1 MQLKDF
7 LAHEVT
13 IRFRAGAILMW
24 LLLSPAVVL
33 PLLWLWTLPWDSP
46 NAPSWVQAVGSVVAI
61 AIAVWLPWHERNRRH
76 AEEFKREIGLWRR
89 LYYAAFE
96 ISGHVD
102 SLFNEFGVLRYRL
115 DESIA
120 IFTGLY
126 ERLSYSFD
134 DDLEPARVKLAHE
147 LRQNLPPLIANLR
160 VFANKQQEGSG
171 ELSSAQV
178 YYRESVRRSWQQ
190 LVEAEQS
197 LPANLKTPRAH

>member
-1 MQLKDF
+1 MRLKDF

-46 NAPSWVQAVGSVVAI
+46 NAPSWVQAVGSVSAI
-61 AIAVWLPWHERNRRH
+61 AVAVWLPWHERNRRQ
-76 AEEFKREIGLWRR
+76 AEEFKREIGLGRR

-102 SLFNEFGVLRYRL
+102 SLFNEFGALRYRP
-115 DESIA
+115 DESVT

-126 ERLSYSFD
+126 ERFIHSFD
-134 DDLEPARVKLAHE
+134 DDLDPARVKLTHE
-147 LRQNLPPLIANLR
+147 LRQNLPLLIANLR
-160 VFANKQQEGSG
+160 VFASKQQEGSS
-171 ELSSAQV
+171 ELSAAQV
-178 YYRESVRRSWQQ
+178 YYREAVRLSWQQ

-197 LPANLKTPRAH
+197 LPSNQRTPRAH